1 MTNTVLLVRHGQT
14 DSNVKGIFMGRSDE
28 NINETGRIQARKLS
42 ERLADS
48 PITAIYTSP
57 LRRTHTTAAILATP
71 HNLELKLSDDLI
83 EIQTGDWQGLRG
95 DEISRKWPELWRQS
109 RIDPSDFA
117 MPNGESFRQVTE
129 RAVRAYEMIVAQN
142 QGKQAVIVT
151 HDIVVRVIVAHILGT
166 SNSIYRRFEIGN
178 ASLSQIRLTDDKA
191 RLVTLNDTSHL
202 DGLG

>member
-1 MTNTVLLVRHGQT
+1 MTTTVLLVRHGQT
-14 DSNVKGIFMGRSDE
+14 DSNVKGIFMGRSAE
-28 NINETGRIQARKLS
+28 NINETGHIQAHKLS
-42 ERLADS
+42 ERLAGS
-48 PITAIYTSP
+48 PIAVIYASP
-57 LRRTHTTAAILATP
+57 LRRTRTTAAILAAP
-71 HNLELKLSDDLI
+71 HSLELELVDDLI
-83 EIQTGDWQGLRG
+83 EIQTGDWRGLNG

-117 MPNGESFRQVTE
+117 MPNGESFKQVTE

-142 QGKQAVIVT
+142 QGKQAAIIT

-178 ASLSQIRLTDDKA
+178 ASLSRVVLTDDKT